1 MQSLSVAKKLLPGI
15 LFLLL
20 AVFSPLPTCVAV
32 TIEEI
37 YDDDDGEGFKDETE
51 LTQTQKDLLAAD
63 GNDAETLGEARKNA
77 FEHAT
82 SLLESRLTNTN
93 TIRISVEFAIF
104 SGQEDPNNQGECL
117 ITTRTFTAAR
127 AGPRGYGYPPDR
139 FDEGDAN
146 TVGLGTAHPYALI
159 EALLGGEFNEQRADI
174 GIDFSKCRPF
184 YYGFTESAPADEIDF
199 IQLSLHEIT
208 HGLGFLERVEQDG
221 DFPETVIQITETLN
235 GIIIDQREVTIKSR
249 MIYDEQLYSETDDD
263 LLIDLTNSE
272 RAAAITSGTR
282 LLWEGLDGGR
292 NDCSYGQRMAE
303 LKPGSAKAQDGKPRL
318 HAPSTYDDGGS
329 VSHTHSNTEDLMEA
343 FVPGTRNMDLTLGM
357 LKDMGWGVSAEG
369 FPPGCEPTA
378 ITATPA
384 SGLVTT
390 EGGGVAKFEVTLES
404 EPLEDVVIPIESSDT
419 SEGVPDT
426 SELTFTPRIGI
437 RRRR

>member
-1 MQSLSVAKKLLPGI
+1 MQSLSVASKLLPGI

-37 YDDDDGEGFKDETE
+37 YDDDDGEGFLDETE

-93 TIRISVEFAIF
+93 TIRVTVEFVIF
-104 SGQEDPNNQGECL
+104 SGQEDPDNQGKCL
-117 ITTRTFTAAR
+117 ITTRTFTAAS
-127 AGPRGYGYPPDR
+127 AGPRSYGYPYDR
-139 FDEGDAN
+139 LDEGDAN
-146 TVGLGTAHPYALI
+146 TVGVATAYPSALY
-159 EALLGGEFNEQRADI
+159 EAISGEELNDQEADI
-174 GIDFSKCRPF
+174 RVRFSKCVSF

-199 IQLSLHEIT
+199 VQLSLHEIM
-208 HGLGFLERVEQDG
+208 HGLGFRGRVEEDG
-221 DFPETVIQITETLN
+221 DFPTRVLQVTGTQN
-235 GIIIDQREVTIKSR
+235 GIIIDQREVTIKER
-249 MIYDEQLYSETDDD
+249 GIYDEQLYSETDDD
-263 LLIDLTNSE
+263 LLIDLSNSE
-272 RAAAITSGTR
+272 RAAAITSGTG

-292 NDCSYGQRMAE
+292 NDCGYGQRMAE

-318 HAPSTYDDGGS
+318 HAPSTYDKGGS

-343 FVPGTRNMDLTLGM
+343 FVPGTKNMDLTLGM
-357 LKDMGWGVSAEG
+357 LKDMGWEVSAEG
-369 FPPGCEPTA
+369 FPPGCEPTG
-378 ITATPA
+378 ITAAPT

-390 EGGGVAKFEVTLES
+390 EGGGGS
-404 EPLEDVVIPIESSDT
+404 E
-419 SEGVPDT
+419 
-426 SELTFTPRIGI
+426 I
-437 RRRR
+437 RGNA

>member
-1 MQSLSVAKKLLPGI
+1 MQSLSVASKLLPGI

-37 YDDDDGEGFKDETE
+37 YDDDDGEGFLDETE

-93 TIRISVEFAIF
+93 TVRIGVEFVIF
-104 SGQEDPNNQGECL
+104 SGQEDPDNQGKCL
-117 ITTRTFTAAR
+117 ITTRTFTAAS
-127 AGPRGYGYPPDR
+127 AGPRGYGYPDGR

-146 TVGLGTAHPYALI
+146 TVGVATAYPLALY
-159 EALLGGEFNEQRADI
+159 EAISGEELNDQEADI
-174 GIDFSKCRPF
+174 RVRFSKCVSF

-199 IQLSLHEIT
+199 VQLSLHEIM
-208 HGLGFLERVEQDG
+208 HGLGFRGRVEEDG
-221 DFPETVIQITETLN
+221 DFPTRVLQVTGTQN
-235 GIIIDQREVTIKSR
+235 GIIIHQREVTIKSR
-249 MIYDEQLYSETDDD
+249 TIYDEQLYSETDDD

-272 RAAAITSGTR
+272 RAAAITSGTG

-292 NDCSYGQRMAE
+292 NSCGYGQRMAE
-303 LKPGSAKAQDGKPRL
+303 LKTSSAKAQDGKPRL
-318 HAPSTYDDGGS
+318 HAPSTYDKGGS

-343 FVPGTRNMDLTLGM
+343 FVPGTKNMDLTLGM
-357 LKDMGWGVSAEG
+357 LKDMGWEVSAEG
-369 FPPGCEPTA
+369 FPPGCEPTG
-378 ITATPA
+378 ITAAPT

-404 EPLEDVVIPIESSDT
+404 EPLEDVVIPIDKQRY
-419 SEGVPDT
+419 V
-426 SELTFTPRIGI
+426 
-437 RRRR
+437 